1 MRNLPDEFGEDAM
14 GTEHVSGSAARR
26 PRRTGTLVGLAL
38 ALAVALACA
47 PTATAAPVYPVADQD
62 TFYAPPAGLENRQN
76 GDVLAVRAMPPLVA
90 FPDTAVRQIE
100 FRSTNSEGRPI
111 AAVTTILAPRNRQ
124 PDGPLLSYQHIVNA
138 LGTRCAPSRALY
150 SADPDLVIREAPAL
164 NVALARGWT
173 VALPD
178 HLGPTSAYGAARL
191 GGQITLD
198 GIRAAQRVPELAL
211 AGSPVAMAGYSGGG
225 MATAFAA
232 ALAPA
237 YAPELD
243 IVGVAEG
250 GVPMNLG
257 KMAHALGTAP
267 HPAFGLALAAAV
279 GLEREYPDLLPIG
292 NQLNDRG
299 LAMRSAVA
307 NACTNQILA
316 TGAGHSVTEIATST
330 DLLDSPEAQRVLD
343 DNSLERYPG
352 VPTAPIFEWHSPTD
366 VLIPVDSID
375 ATVARYCAAGT
386 TVQSELFPSPDHLTT
401 AVLGAPRALDYLD
414 ARFRGEPAP
423 DNCRR

>member
-1 MRNLPDEFGEDAM
+1 MTAVVIGCASVLTP
-14 GTEHVSGSAARR
+14 AA
-26 PRRTGTLVGLAL
+26 
-38 ALAVALACA
+38 
-47 PTATAAPVYPVADQD
+47 ATALPLYPVADPD
-62 TFYAPPAGLENRQN
+62 GFYRAPGDLAARAP
-76 GDVLAVRAMPPLVA
+76 GDVIAVRRMPALPF
-90 FPDTAVRQIE
+90 FPNTGVWQIA
-100 FRSTNSEGRPI
+100 FRSTNSQNAPI
-111 AAVTTILAPRNRQ
+111 AAVTTILAPDNRR

-150 SADPDLVIREAPAL
+150 TNDPDLVIREAPAL

-178 HLGPTSAYGAARL
+178 HLGPDSAYGAARL

-211 AGSPVAMAGYSGGG
+211 GASPVAMAGYSGGG
-225 MATAFAA
+225 MATAYAA

-237 YAPELD
+237 YAPELN

-257 KMAHALGTAP
+257 KMAHALGNAP
-267 HPAFGLALAAAV
+267 HPVFGLALAAAI
-279 GLEREYPDLLPIG
+279 GLEREYP
-292 NQLNDRG
+292 NQLPVSEQLNPQG
-299 LAMRSAVA
+299 IAMRDAVA

-316 TGAGHSVTEIATST
+316 TGAGHSAAEISTST
-330 DLLDSPEAQRVLD
+330 NLLDSPAADAVLA
-343 DNSLERYPG
+343 DNSVEDYPG
-352 VPTAPIFEWHSPTD
+352 VPTAPVFEWHSPTD
-366 VLIPVDSID
+366 ALIPVDSID
-375 ATVARYCAAGT
+375 ATIRRYCQAGA
-386 TVQSELFPSPDHLTT
+386 TVESELFPSPDHLTT

-423 DNCRR
+423 RNC